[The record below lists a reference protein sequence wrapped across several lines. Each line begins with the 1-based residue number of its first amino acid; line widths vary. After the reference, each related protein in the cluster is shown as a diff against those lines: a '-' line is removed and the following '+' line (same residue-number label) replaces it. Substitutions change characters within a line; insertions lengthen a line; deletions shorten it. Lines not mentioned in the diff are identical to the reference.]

1 MINRLTSISRKELYS
16 GSMVIFIALF
26 YLLLIGSNLVH
37 VSIRRIDWPL
47 VKMLLLALF
56 YLVGGILFFRRKP
69 AGWLLTSGILL
80 HFVLTMCVLLIT
92 LAGSGGFDKRAGMA
106 IILLFLLLLALI
118 FLFSRKTRKKYSVNN
133 KSYLVMIAVYL
144 LLVAVNYVL

>member
-1 MINRLTSISRKELYS
+1 MISRLTSISRKELYS

-26 YLLLIGSNLVH
+26 YLLLIGSNLAH

-56 YLVGGILFFRRKP
+56 YLVAGILFFSRKT
-69 AGWLLTSGILL
+69 AGWMMSSGILL
-80 HFVLTMCVLLIT
+80 HFVLTMCVLIFT
-92 LAGSGGFDKRAGMA
+92 LAGSGIFDKSAGMA
-106 IILLFLLLLALI
+106 FILFFLLLLALI

-133 KSYLVMIAVYL
+133 KSYLVTIAIYL
-144 LLVAVNYVL
+144 LLLAVNYVL